1 MQIITL
7 ILSILAVVLGAVA
20 LALVLLERKR
30 RRELIVAVDKRFRG
44 MVENN
49 KKAREDVLQ
58 CAAEGDKRAM
68 AAAEEL
74 FKKAEARFDKANLV
88 LRAVSRRVAD
98 AQKTA
103 KENKEHIEQL
113 EKGCV
118 PDFEEALRAV
128 NAVNDMNSGIA
139 NIFGFDPLEA
149 LKQSRQEG
157 D

>member
-30 RRELIVAVDKRFRG
+30 RRELIFAVNQRFQG
-44 MVENN
+44 MAKNN
-49 KKAREDVLQ
+49 KKAKEDMLQ

-74 FKKAEARFDKANLV
+74 FKKADARFDKINLV
-88 LRAVSRRVAD
+88 LRAVSRRVTD
-98 AQKTA
+98 TQKTA
-103 KENKEHIEQL
+103 QENKEHIEQL

>member
-7 ILSILAVVLGAVA
+7 ILSILAVVLGAFTLV
-20 LALVLLERKR
+20 LVLLERKQ
-30 RRELIVAVDKRFRG
+30 RRELIAAVNQRFRG
-44 MVENN
+44 MAKNN
-49 KKAREDVLQ
+49 EKAREDMLRCV
-58 CAAEGDKRAM
+58 AEGDKRAM
-68 AAAEEL
+68 VAAEEL
-74 FKKAEARFDKANLV
+74 HKKDDARFDKVNLV
-88 LRAVSRRVAD
+88 LRAVSRRVTE

-103 KENKEHIEQL
+103 QENKERIEQL

-149 LKQSRQEG
+149 LKQSRQEA

>member
-7 ILSILAVVLGAVA
+7 ILSILAVVLGTSA
-20 LALVLLERKR
+20 LILALLERR
-30 RRELIVAVDKRFRG
+30 HRQELTAAVNQRLRG
-44 MVENN
+44 MAKHNE
-49 KKAREDVLQ
+49 KAREDMLR
-58 CAAEGDKRAM
+58 CAAEGDKKAM

-74 FKKAEARFDKANLV
+74 FQKADARFDKVNKV
-88 LRAVSRRVAD
+88 LQAVCRRAAD

-103 KENKEHIEQL
+103 QENKEHIEQL